1 MSEKNAI
8 VLLPGMDGTGELLR
22 PLAKRLSTYRP
33 VHLID
38 YPVDRFLNY
47 DQLVLY
53 VKARLPDDRFVILG
67 ESFSG
72 PVAIEIAATESKAA
86 GLILAS
92 SFARHP
98 LPTLLAAFTGLLDLR
113 WIPTSIIVAALMGS
127 AATLEIKHKLRQVL
141 AALPGDILR
150 ARAREVLRV
159 DKLKRLDE
167 ITCPMLCLHG
177 RSDRLVRKK
186 FVDEIV
192 AARPDCQV
200 QLLDSPHMLLA
211 IDADAAAAV
220 IEAFCGELDR
230 RAGPPSAVDR
240 TLTN

>member
-22 PLAKRLSTYRP
+22 PLAKRLSAHRP

-86 GLILAS
+86 GLILAA

-98 LPTLLAAFTGLLDLR
+98 LPTLLTAFTGLLDLR

-127 AATLEIKHKLRQVL
+127 AATPEIKHKLRQVL
-141 AALPGDILR
+141 AALPGDILTGAGAGGASR
-150 ARAREVLRV
+150 RQAETVGRDHVPHALPARAFGPSGEKEVR
-159 DKLKRLDE
+159 
-167 ITCPMLCLHG
+167 G
-177 RSDRLVRKK
+177 RNPCGTAGLSGA
-186 FVDEIV
+186 V
-192 AARPDCQV
+192 AGF
-200 QLLDSPHMLLA
+200 LA
-211 IDADAAAAV
+211 HASGD
-220 IEAFCGELDR
+220 
-230 RAGPPSAVDR
+230 
-240 TLTN
+240 